1 MKIFLFNIVLLFV
14 TISFS
19 YAQDNQ
25 SAASNKAI
33 ERIQQIRKVK
43 LIEVLD
49 LDDNTA
55 DKFFLKDHQ
64 NSKKIDNIRQEIDNL
79 SAELEK
85 SLREGQQADIR
96 KKSDQMFTKMTEFM
110 NLNIDR
116 LKTAKQLLPEEKFA
130 KFMVFETKFRREIEM
145 FLIRKEGRM
154 EKKNFHQR

>member
-1 MKIFLFNIVLLFV
+1 MKIFLFNIALLFV

-25 SAASNKAI
+25 AAASNKAI

-79 SAELEK
+79 STELEK

-145 FLIRKEGRM
+145 FLIRKEGKF
-154 EKKNFHQR
+154 EKRNFQQR

>member
-1 MKIFLFNIVLLFV
+1 MKISLFNIILLFV
-14 TISFS
+14 TVSFS

-64 NSKKIDNIRQEIDNL
+64 NSKKIDIIRQEIDNL
-79 SAELEK
+79 SAELER
-85 SLREGQQADIR
+85 SLRDGQQTDIR

-110 NLNIDR
+110 NLNVER

-154 EKKNFHQR
+154 EKRNFQKR

>member
-1 MKIFLFNIVLLFV
+1 MKIFLFNIALLFV

-25 SAASNKAI
+25 AAASNKAI

-145 FLIRKEGRM
+145 FLIRKEGKF
-154 EKKNFHQR
+154 EKRNFQQR

>member
-14 TISFS
+14 TICFS

-154 EKKNFHQR
+154 EKKNFRQR